1 MLGET
6 IAALRK
12 KQGMSQQTLAEQ
24 LYVTRQTISKW
35 EKNISVPDAD
45 ALIRLA
51 DALDVPVQTLLG
63 QPDVAPAEPSDL
75 AEALM
80 RINDQ
85 LAIQNRRRSR
95 IWKVIAWLIGLFIA
109 FNILLLIL
117 AYAGMAQYE
126 GEVIESQTIPV
137 IEEEN
142 MPLWDSSL
150 PEE

>member
-35 EKNISVPDAD
+35 EKNLSVPDAD

-63 QPDVAPAEPSDL
+63 QPDAAPAEPSDL
-75 AEALM
+75 AAALM
-80 RINDQ
+80 RINEQ

-95 IWKVIAWLIGLFIA
+95 VWKVVAWLIGLFVA
-109 FNILLLIL
+109 LNLLLLVL
-117 AYAGMAQYE
+117 AYAGMTQYE
-126 GEVIESQTIPV
+126 EQVVTNQEIMV
-137 IEEEN
+137 IEE
-142 MPLWDSSL
+142 
-150 PEE
+150 